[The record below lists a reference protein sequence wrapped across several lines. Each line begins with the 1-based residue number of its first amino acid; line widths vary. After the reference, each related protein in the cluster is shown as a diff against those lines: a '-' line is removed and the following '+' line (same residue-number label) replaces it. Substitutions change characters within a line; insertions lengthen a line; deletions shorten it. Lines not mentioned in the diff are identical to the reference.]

1 MRMAFKTI
9 LATGFLLGAV
19 PASAISLETTQA
31 KPDARDPDEK
41 VCEDITIVGSRLAVK
56 RVCATRAQWAEK
68 RRRDRD
74 LVDQAQKS
82 PCVVGRV
89 SGGSAVCGN

>member
-1 MRMAFKTI
+1 M
-9 LATGFLLGAV
+9 LDD
-19 PASAISLETTQA
+19 ISN
-31 KPDARDPDEK
+31 PDEK

-74 LVDQAQKS
+74 LLSDL
-82 PCVVGRV
+82 CLERIWL
-89 SGGSAVCGN
+89 CGAADER

>member
-1 MRMAFKTI
+1 MMRILSGCIFGALAIAAAAPAAGEDAARMAK
-9 LATGFLLGAV
+9 
-19 PASAISLETTQA
+19 
-31 KPDARDPDEK
+31 DPDQK

-68 RRRDRD
+68 RRRDRE

-82 PCVVGRV
+82 PCVVTS
-89 SGGSAVCGN
+89 SGTGSPSCGGM

>member
-1 MRMAFKTI
+1 MNRLIAGAI
-9 LATGFLLGAV
+9 AALAAAAAGSAV
-19 PASAISLETTQA
+19 PAQA
-31 KPDARDPDEK
+31 ANPADTVKNPDQK

-68 RRRDRD
+68 RRRDRE

-82 PCVVGRV
+82 PCVVTS
-89 SGGSAVCGN
+89 SGTGSPSCGGM